1 MEHIMR
7 FILSTLFAAGF
18 FFIAPIHAQTNQSQE
33 IIELRAQIVKLSNR
47 LSRIEQGMTGEVTA
61 IDVDEDDSVAIVV
74 ASQPTELEDSDK
86 VRLAGDLR
94 YRHESIDDA
103 LYSTRNRHRIRAR
116 MSVTT
121 TVAENTNMVFGVSTG
136 PSTNDSGNQTFDEG
150 FSYKPIGVDLAYFNW
165 GVTDKISILGG
176 KMPSPF
182 FRPIGY
188 HLIYDSDIRPEGLA
202 AKYQFGSFFGNAS
215 AFWAEER
222 GGDPDSMLFGLQ
234 GGYRGSLSNGLELTV
249 GASYFE
255 TTHMKGRA
263 PLFTPSNGQGNQL
276 DINGNYLY
284 GFSEFNM
291 FSELRFDLGGEPT
304 TFFADYVSN
313 TEAVVFDDGYAA
325 GITYGR
331 ISSPGDWSLGYI
343 YQDLGANAVVGAF
356 SDSDFAGGT
365 SDGRGHTFRA
375 GYILQNG
382 WNFSVRFVSGERGE
396 AAGKKRDYNRLM
408 ADVSFRY

>member
-1 MEHIMR
+1 
-7 FILSTLFAAGF
+7 
-18 FFIAPIHAQTNQSQE
+18 
-33 IIELRAQIVKLSNR
+33 
-47 LSRIEQGMTGEVTA
+47 
-61 IDVDEDDSVAIVV
+61 
-74 ASQPTELEDSDK
+74 
-86 VRLAGDLR
+86 
-94 YRHESIDDA
+94 
-103 LYSTRNRHRIRAR
+103 
-116 MSVTT
+116 
-121 TVAENTNMVFGVSTG
+121 
-136 PSTNDSGNQTFDEG
+136 
-150 FSYKPIGVDLAYFNW
+150 
-165 GVTDKISILGG
+165 
-176 KMPSPF
+176 
-182 FRPIGY
+182 
-188 HLIYDSDIRPEGLA
+188 
-202 AKYQFGSFFGNAS
+202 
-215 AFWAEER
+215 
-222 GGDPDSMLFGLQ
+222 
-234 GGYRGSLSNGLELTV
+234 
-249 GASYFE
+249 
-255 TTHMKGRA
+255 
-263 PLFTPSNGQGNQL
+263 LFTPSNGQGNQL

>member
-1 MEHIMR
+1 MK
-7 FILSTLFAAGF
+7 FILGTLFAYGF
-18 FFIAPIHAQTNQSQE
+18 FSIAPLHAQTSQSQE
-33 IIELRAQIVKLSNR
+33 ITELRAQIMQLANR
-47 LSRIEQGMTGEVTA
+47 LARIEQGMTGDVTA
-61 IDVDEDDSVAIVV
+61 IDADEEDSVSIALMP
-74 ASQPTELEDSDK
+74 QYTEPEGSDK

-116 MSVTT
+116 MSVTA
-121 TVAENTNMVFGVSTG
+121 TVAENTNMVFGLSTG
-136 PSTNDSGNQTFDEG
+136 PSTNDSGNQTLDEG

-165 GVTDKISILGG
+165 GVTDNISILGG

-182 FRPIGY
+182 FRPTGY

-202 AKYQFGSFFGNAS
+202 AKYQSGSFFGNAS

-222 GGDPDSMLFGLQ
+222 GGDSDSMLFGLQ
-234 GGYRGSLSNGLELTV
+234 GGYRGSLSNGLKLTAGV
-249 GASYFE
+249 SYYK

-263 PLFTPSNGQGNQL
+263 PLFTPGNGQGNQL
-276 DINGNYLY
+276 DTHGNYLY

-304 TFFADYVSN
+304 TLFADYVSN
-313 TEAVVFDDGYAA
+313 TEAVVFNDGYAA

-331 ISSPGDWSLGYI
+331 ISNPGDWSLGYI
-343 YQDLGANAVVGAF
+343 YQDLAANAIVGAF

-375 GYILQNG
+375 GYILPNG
-382 WNFSVRFVSGERGE
+382 WNFAVRFVGGERGE